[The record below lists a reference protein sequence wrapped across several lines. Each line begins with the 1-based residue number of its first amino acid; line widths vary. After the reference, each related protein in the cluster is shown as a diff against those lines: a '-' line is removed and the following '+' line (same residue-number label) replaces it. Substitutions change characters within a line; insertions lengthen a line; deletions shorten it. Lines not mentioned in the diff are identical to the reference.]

1 MPFRFKPGK
10 SALALL
16 VALLILLVAAVYLRW
31 WDRYIEKG
39 LGEWA
44 VEEVA
49 RRTDGAYRLTLG
61 DLSFRPLSGS
71 LSFDSATVVT
81 DSARNLDRTSPLA
94 SLRAVAHRCVLLGVN
109 VPRLFLQKSFDAR
122 TLGCDR
128 VVVGVTLITQ
138 AQVKRDAPPDTL
150 GINAPIPRL
159 VPPLGLPLFR
169 IGEVSFPQLS
179 FTLRRPGPHGGAS
192 AVLEH
197 AELRVTALAFDP
209 TADPRSRRSV
219 RASNARIGANGLTIR
234 RDTLSEFAVT
244 RLETDLLDST
254 LGIAAARREPSQGD
268 DNWVRAQ
275 KVRRDRVRV
284 HLDSVEARGIAYRT
298 LFTTG
303 DLDIRAIEVRGLRV
317 NVLTDKR
324 LSAGTPTQHRTP
336 QRAAADVDLPFR
348 VDTIAITGGEIV
360 YLERRSE
367 KERPGRMSFDD
378 VHGRILNVS
387 FPSTGKPLRIEARA
401 KLMNEGTIS
410 VRATVP
416 LHAGD
421 FRYELEGK
429 LGAMPAA
436 TVNPFLEQVEAYR
449 LASGQVDSVAFRQ
462 VMTRGRSVTTL
473 TPWYRDLAV
482 EMVDDGGGVVGSVKR
497 AVVKLAANTFKIHH
511 DNPDDDGKHVRMAQ
525 GIVKYDST
533 KSWITFVWQGLREG
547 LRLTVMK

>member
-197 AELRVTALAFDP
+197 ASRLW
-209 TADPRSRRSV
+209 RS
-219 RASNARIGANGLTIR
+219 
-234 RDTLSEFAVT
+234 T
-244 RLETDLLDST
+244 RPP
-254 LGIAAARREPSQGD
+254 I
-268 DNWVRAQ
+268 
-275 KVRRDRVRV
+275 RDRAGACAP
-284 HLDSVEARGIAYRT
+284 ARHGSERT
-298 LFTTG
+298 
-303 DLDIRAIEVRGLRV
+303 D
-317 NVLTDKR
+317 
-324 LSAGTPTQHRTP
+324 
-336 QRAAADVDLPFR
+336 
-348 VDTIAITGGEIV
+348 
-360 YLERRSE
+360 
-367 KERPGRMSFDD
+367 
-378 VHGRILNVS
+378 
-387 FPSTGKPLRIEARA
+387 
-401 KLMNEGTIS
+401 
-410 VRATVP
+410 
-416 LHAGD
+416 
-421 FRYELEGK
+421 
-429 LGAMPAA
+429 
-436 TVNPFLEQVEAYR
+436 
-449 LASGQVDSVAFRQ
+449 
-462 VMTRGRSVTTL
+462 
-473 TPWYRDLAV
+473 
-482 EMVDDGGGVVGSVKR
+482 
-497 AVVKLAANTFKIHH
+497 
-511 DNPDDDGKHVRMAQ
+511 
-525 GIVKYDST
+525 
-533 KSWITFVWQGLREG
+533 
-547 LRLTVMK
+547 